1 MPQSCRGIP
10 HTIER
15 VVIEDFDPSWHPT
28 NAKITEAIDAGLQ
41 DAISLLQYVG
51 VDTNLS
57 VRNGFFRHPWKH
69 FPLKDRSYAVAMEE
83 AAEKED
89 DPTEAAPDGEPIDQA
104 VLAAQDA
111 AVVLM
116 QMLS

>member
-1 MPQSCRGIP
+1 MPSTSAVTSVVCQ
-10 HTIER
+10 HT
-15 VVIEDFDPSWHPT
+15 V
-28 NAKITEAIDAGLQ
+28 TEAIDAGGLQ
-41 DAISLLQYVG
+41 DASHAISLLQYVG

-89 DPTEAAPDGEPIDQA
+89 DPTEVAPDGEPIDQV